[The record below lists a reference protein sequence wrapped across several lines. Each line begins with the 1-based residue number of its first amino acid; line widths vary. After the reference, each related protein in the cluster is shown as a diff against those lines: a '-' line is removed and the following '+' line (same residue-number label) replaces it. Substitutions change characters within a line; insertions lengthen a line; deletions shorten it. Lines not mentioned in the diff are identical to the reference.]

1 MSETYTK
8 LFTSITASTVWQ
20 EPAGTRLTWITMLAM
35 ADKNG
40 DVFASIPG
48 LARIANVTLEE
59 VEAALRCFLSPD
71 PYSRTKEHD
80 GRRIEEI
87 DGGWRLLNHAKFR
100 EIRSAAERAEYKRE
114 WDRANRPSGHAR
126 AQSDSPT
133 AVRRSP
139 IVPTNAAAPTP
150 TPSTEQKDQELSARP
165 SVTRFDDWWSAYPKK
180 VGKKPARAKWQTLK
194 LDRIADALIADVRR
208 RAAEDDGWIRGFV
221 PDPLTYLNQERWQ
234 DDLRTAPTTNG
245 ARHAEPKESF
255 AQRITRKYI
264 AEQQEAQRAA
274 GRALGH
280 DDAGSVDHD
289 VGVLWGQVVKPVR

>member
-80 GRRIEEI
+80 GRRVEEI

-114 WDRANRPSGHAR
+114 WDRRNRPSGHAR

-133 AVRRSP
+133 AVRTSP
-139 IVPTNAAAPTP
+139 TVPTNAAAPAPAPDTDQCSLRSHARAQEVSRGTSAGLACKLMREAGCLTTNPSHPHLLAALEEGVTP
-150 TPSTEQKDQELSARP
+150 EALRDTAAEAVAAGKSNPFPWAIATARSRRAEGVPATNGGSNGTARKLSA
-165 SVTRFDDWWSAYPKK
+165 VEQ
-180 VGKKPARAKWQTLK
+180 VRAANE
-194 LDRIADALIADVRR
+194 RRRREPADAL
-208 RAAEDDGWIRGFV
+208 EG
-221 PDPLTYLNQERWQ
+221 
-234 DDLRTAPTTNG
+234 TA
-245 ARHAEPKESF
+245 
-255 AQRITRKYI
+255 TR
-264 AEQQEAQRAA
+264 
-274 GRALGH
+274 
-280 DDAGSVDHD
+280 VD
-289 VGVLWGQVVKPVR
+289 